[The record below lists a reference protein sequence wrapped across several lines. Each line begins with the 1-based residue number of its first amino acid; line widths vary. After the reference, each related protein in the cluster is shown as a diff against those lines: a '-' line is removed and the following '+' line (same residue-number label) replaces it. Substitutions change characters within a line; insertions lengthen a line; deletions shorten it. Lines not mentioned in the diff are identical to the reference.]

1 MSPLVLRCFGLF
13 LWLFGS
19 SSAQYTNVTYGADII
34 DKFGDYTW
42 KEFRKIWKELH
53 PDIKSELE
61 EKFRELKRECFLRAV
76 FKLMPFDLRYQ
87 PISKL

>member
-1 MSPLVLRCFGLF
+1 MRMRWFGLF
-13 LWLFGS
+13 LWLIGS
-19 SSAQYTNVTYGADII
+19 VCAQYTNVTYGADII

-76 FKLMPFDLRYQ
+76 FQFFIAGALELLV
-87 PISKL
+87 I